1 MNMRNWYYL
10 FRCIIACL
18 GEEERWANVS
28 SHEGGG
34 CLTPSDCDKDLVRM
48 NMWFNQYKT
57 NFKL

>member
-34 CLTPSDCDKDLVRM
+34 CLTPSNCDKGFDKIKFVI
-48 NMWFNQYKT
+48 WSI
-57 NFKL
+57 